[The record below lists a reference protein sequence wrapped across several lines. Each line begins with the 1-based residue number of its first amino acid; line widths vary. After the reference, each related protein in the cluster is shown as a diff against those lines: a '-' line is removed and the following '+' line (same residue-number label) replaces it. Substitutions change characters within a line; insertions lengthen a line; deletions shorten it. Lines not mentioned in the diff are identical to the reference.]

1 MQGSLSATHLRGTLP
16 RGSLPSHTHTVP
28 RNAPMGGWG
37 GGGLQSLYHK
47 HPLTCLLAAS
57 GLCFPK
63 TPPYFCNK
71 DSPGPSTSLSA
82 TALGEKQ
89 ARKTSISSC
98 HYHPQPSLPLSMLV
112 LANPDTFHPSCCSG
126 PPSIPHAPPSGV
138 SILTKHIILRTDPF
152 QPIFSVSP
160 SPPSPCTPP
169 WLCRGLQF
177 LYPHSLCPIGSQSH
191 LLQCLSTLEAVP
203 VAWQPTN
210 QCDGELCF
218 L

>member
-16 RGSLPSHTHTVP
+16 RGSLLSHTHTVP
-28 RNAPMGGWG
+28 RNAPGGEG
-37 GGGLQSLYHK
+37 GAAKPIPQTSINMPPCSLRIVLPQN
-47 HPLTCLLAAS
+47 PL
-57 GLCFPK
+57 
-63 TPPYFCNK
+63 YFCNK

-138 SILTKHIILRTDPF
+138 SILTKYIILRTDPF

-203 VAWQPTN
+203 VACQPTN
-210 QCDGELCF
+210 QCDWELCF